1 MLKVDN
7 LTFEV
12 NEEGRKR
19 CLVNHVSFQVA
30 DGEMLVITG
39 PNGGG
44 KSTLAKVLAGIEKAD
59 EGRIF
64 LDEEDISGYDID
76 HRANAGIGYAFQQPP
91 RFKGMT
97 VARMLSLAAG
107 KDLTEAE
114 SCKLKRLEIATV
126 LAKPHKVSIFD
137 EPEAGIDLWSFSM
150 LIKRFEEIHKEKKES
165 LILISHQER
174 IIRMADKI
182 MVIEDGEVKQYGSRE
197 EVLPTLF
204 TQEGCGKCANGLE
217 GGVC

>member
-30 DGEMLVITG
+30 DGEMLVIT
-39 PNGGG
+39 
-44 KSTLAKVLAGIEKAD
+44 
-59 EGRIF
+59 
-64 LDEEDISGYDID
+64 GYDID

-114 SCKLKRLEIATV
+114 SCKLLSAVGLCSADYLNRQMDGTLSGGEMKRLEIATV